1 MIDLKG
7 YSEVRQILLGN
18 SQEIKVLTQK
28 GWHLLGVM
36 RCDGKTLL
44 NKILPYMTQGNSY
57 PSSHSYTEE
66 VAEAVLV
73 TVLGLPTE
81 AAHKDWSEQISTLE
95 EALHTVQQ
103 LLAAAKAKILPAET
117 EAAKYKEAFAT
128 LEARFK
134 EQAAGMASQLV
145 NNHAL
150 SSELT
155 KLKAGMSHL
164 VSKVG
169 GASLAELQEQDKI
182 EEEIKKA
189 AEVGVAQ

>member
-36 RCDGKTLL
+36 SCDGKTTL
-44 NKILPYMTQGNSY
+44 NRSFPYTSPGNSY

-95 EALHTVQQ
+95 EALRTVQQ
-103 LLAAAKAKILPAET
+103 LLAAAKTKIAPAET
-117 EAAKYKEAFAT
+117 EAAKYKEAFAI

-134 EQAAGMASQLV
+134 AQAADLASQLF
-145 NNHAL
+145 NNQAL
-150 SSELT
+150 NSELA

-169 GASLAELQEQDKI
+169 GASLAELQEQDQI

-189 AEVGVAQ
+189 AEGAPAV

>member
-7 YSEVRQILLGN
+7 YSEIKQVPAVHDELLKILA
-18 SQEIKVLTQK
+18 QR
-28 GWHLLGVM
+28 GWRLLGVDLCAD
-36 RCDGKTLL
+36 RRTL
-44 NKILPYMTQGNSY
+44 NKNFPYMSPGNNY
-57 PSSHSYTEE
+57 PSTHSYVEE
-66 VAEAVLV
+66 VSEPVLMAI
-73 TVLGLPTE
+73 LGLPTE
-81 AAHKDWSEQISTLE
+81 AAQKNWSEQIGALE
-95 EALHTVQQ
+95 ESVSHVRKQ
-103 LLAAAKAKILPAET
+103 LDESKPKLVAAET
-117 EAAKYKEAFAT
+117 EAAKYKEAFTT

-134 EQAAGMASQLV
+134 EQAAGLATQLI

-150 SSELT
+150 SSELA

>member
-36 RCDGKTLL
+36 RCDGKTTL
-44 NKILPYMTQGNSY
+44 NKNFPYTTQGNSY
-57 PSSHSYTEE
+57 PSSHAYTEE
-66 VAEAVLV
+66 AAEAVLV

-81 AAHKDWSEQISTLE
+81 AAHTDWSEQIYTLE

-103 LLAAAKAKILPAET
+103 LLAAAKARLLPAET

-128 LEARFK
+128 LDARFQ
-134 EQAAGMASQLV
+134 EQAAGLASQLV
-145 NNHAL
+145 KNQVL

-169 GASLAELQEQDKI
+169 GASLTELQEQDKI

-189 AEVGVAQ
+189 AANA